1 MIGNFWIKIKYILP
15 LVLGVVGGYLYYTFV
30 GCNGSCPISG
40 NPYVST
46 AYGGLIGAIITDWKM
61 IFALL
66 KKRYK
71 NNQP

>member
-1 MIGNFWIKIKYILP
+1 MIRVFWKKTKYFLP
-15 LVLGVVGGYLYYTFV
+15 LVLGVVGGYLYYTFI

-46 AYGGLIGAIITDWKM
+46 AYGGLIGAIITDWEM
-61 IFALL
+61 VFALL
-66 KKRYK
+66 KRRHK